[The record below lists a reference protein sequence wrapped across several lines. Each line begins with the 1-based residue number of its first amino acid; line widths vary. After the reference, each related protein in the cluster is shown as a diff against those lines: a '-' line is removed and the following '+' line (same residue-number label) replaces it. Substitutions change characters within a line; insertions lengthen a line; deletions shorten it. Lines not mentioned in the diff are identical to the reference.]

1 MKKTITLLLFIFTT
15 YSSFSQNPVLENN
28 NWKLTVNNDGT
39 VKDLKFKESNTLVK
53 FSDENFTGPSWY
65 LEKGDSVINLKST
78 KAGGTKYSASYKSLN
93 LSIEYKDDAG
103 KVLFLATIKNNG
115 HTPFQPNKL
124 GLRLGVNTYMDKYP
138 DWEDKLFP
146 TLLRC
151 EPTHFW
157 GYFMGTT
164 GKIIAIAS
172 PDPIASW
179 SHNYSTGWGV
189 PPYQFIGHR
198 ITSVNLDLINALPL
212 PERHPQNLWQVLP
225 GETKTFRIYLE
236 EVDKLTDIN
245 KTVQQLTK
253 APAIDIT
260 STACEKGGAI
270 DFSVLADNNIWVKVC
285 LPDGTTIKLQ
295 PEIKNQYHF
304 DKTSL
309 EGLYCI
315 KVFSENGK
323 QSEASFY
330 VRKPYSWYM
339 QKAMQAVLD
348 FPQKASKSHCE
359 AWYGFFTT
367 YSGGKYFPSNNTISK
382 ADKQFG
388 TILPMILDTVKMEP
402 FDYKYRIQNEGALIG
417 IITDRY
423 QLFND
428 VSDLEKAIK
437 LSEFILKSQSPDGA
451 YRARKVHY
459 TSVLYQ
465 AKSLM
470 ELMEALEPLKNK
482 PKYKKQY
489 KKLYASVK
497 LAMDDLVRNRANI
510 ETEGQLTFEDGMI
523 ACSALQL
530 GEFALLQTDK
540 KEKEKY
546 LNASIDLLT
555 QHRCLEQLIIPDAR
569 MRGGSLRFW
578 EAQYDVL
585 MYNNFFNSP
594 HGWSSWS
601 LYANYYLYLLT
612 GDTEYLIRTFNGI
625 DAAMQMIDIETGKL
639 RWAFAVNPYLKITQI
654 KENIEGATP
663 MNYPGVH
670 YHAKQYPNAQ
680 YIMGE
685 QYVNMVSDWFF
696 ANANDND
703 VHEHFKCLEEVAL
716 GKAYVAEKDNGELIT
731 FNCKASINNNKI
743 VVVPNEDIVKKVH
756 VNLKSDHVVE
766 VQFHSKTATKK
777 IKGAEME
784 WIND

>member
-1 MKKTITLLLFIFTT
+1 
-15 YSSFSQNPVLENN
+15 
-28 NWKLTVNNDGT
+28 
-39 VKDLKFKESNTLVK
+39 
-53 FSDENFTGPSWY
+53 
-65 LEKGDSVINLKST
+65 
-78 KAGGTKYSASYKSLN
+78 
-93 LSIEYKDDAG
+93 
-103 KVLFLATIKNNG
+103 
-115 HTPFQPNKL
+115 
-124 GLRLGVNTYMDKYP
+124 
-138 DWEDKLFP
+138 
-146 TLLRC
+146 
-151 EPTHFW
+151 
-157 GYFMGTT
+157 
-164 GKIIAIAS
+164 
-172 PDPIASW
+172 
-179 SHNYSTGWGV
+179 
-189 PPYQFIGHR
+189 
-198 ITSVNLDLINALPL
+198 
-212 PERHPQNLWQVLP
+212 
-225 GETKTFRIYLE
+225 
-236 EVDKLTDIN
+236 
-245 KTVQQLTK
+245 
-253 APAIDIT
+253 
-260 STACEKGGAI
+260 
-270 DFSVLADNNIWVKVC
+270 
-285 LPDGTTIKLQ
+285 
-295 PEIKNQYHF
+295 
-304 DKTSL
+304 
-309 EGLYCI
+309 
-315 KVFSENGK
+315 
-323 QSEASFY
+323 
-330 VRKPYSWYM
+330 
-339 QKAMQAVLD
+339 
-348 FPQKASKSHCE
+348 
-359 AWYGFFTT
+359 
-367 YSGGKYFPSNNTISK
+367 
-382 ADKQFG
+382 
-388 TILPMILDTVKMEP
+388 MILDTVKMEP

-428 VSDLEKAIK
+428 INDLEKAIK
-437 LSEFILKSQSPDGA
+437 LSEFILSSQSPDGA

-540 KEKEKY
+540 KEKAKY

-703 VHEHFKCLEEVAL
+703 VHEHFKCLEEVTL

-743 VVVPNEDIVKKVH
+743 IVVPNENIVEKVH

-766 VQFHSKTATKK
+766 VQFHSKPVTKK

-784 WIND
+784 WIIN